1 MKFSILSS
9 IYYKENSKNFHDC
22 MVSLWENQNLK
33 PEEMILVEDGELTPE
48 LYSIISKWKYK
59 LGNLLK
65 IIKLA
70 QNVGLGNALNEGLK
84 YCSNEWVFR
93 MDTDDICKP
102 DRFEKQIKY
111 IVDNPDIVLLGG
123 QIEEFDEKM
132 ETSLGLRKVPCTH
145 QEIIKLADI
154 RSPFNHMTVCYKK
167 SFIEKI
173 GGYQHHL
180 YMEDYNLWLRVL
192 KKTLHV
198 ANLPDV
204 LVDVRSGEA
213 MYKRRKGLEYVK
225 SEWKLAHLKYQIGLQ
240 NRFISYFYFSIRTLP
255 RFLSGNLLGK
265 LYKKLRN

>member
-1 MKFSILSS
+1 MKISILMS
-9 IYYKENSKNFHDC
+9 IYYKEKVNHLEQCLSSIWDAQT
-22 MVSLWENQNLK
+22 VK
-33 PEEMILVEDGELTPE
+33 PDEIVIVQDGILTHELLRFIE
-48 LYSIISKWKYK
+48 KWKDK
-59 LGNLLK
+59 LENKLK
-65 IIKLA
+65 LVVIENNI
-70 QNVGLGNALNEGLK
+70 GLGKALNEGLK
-84 YCSNEWVFR
+84 YCSYEWVFR

-240 NRFISYFYFSIRTLP
+240 NRFISYFYFSIRVLP